1 MIDGREKS
9 SVNKVRGLGVGKGVM
24 SMLEYFLLTGGVEF
38 LESSLFFSVRI
49 SNLFFILFLL
59 CSWHNKLWPIAI
71 DTDQIAIY
79 QEPTTNQ
86 KPTTTFWDPII
97 YIPSEKSPEFQT
109 SYTNWSYLQV
119 AKSHLFQSMRRI
131 LVNCCGQSEAAPY
144 PVMGIKIKIFLSYS
158 VF

>member
-59 CSWHNKLWPIAI
+59 CS
-71 DTDQIAIY
+71 
-79 QEPTTNQ
+79 
-86 KPTTTFWDPII
+86 
-97 YIPSEKSPEFQT
+97 
-109 SYTNWSYLQV
+109 
-119 AKSHLFQSMRRI
+119 
-131 LVNCCGQSEAAPY
+131 
-144 PVMGIKIKIFLSYS
+144 
-158 VF
+158 